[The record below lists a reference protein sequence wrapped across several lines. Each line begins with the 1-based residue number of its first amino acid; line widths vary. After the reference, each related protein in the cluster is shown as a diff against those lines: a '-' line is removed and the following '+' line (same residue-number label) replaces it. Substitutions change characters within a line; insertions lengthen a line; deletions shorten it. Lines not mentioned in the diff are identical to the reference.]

1 MMQEVSSAQE
11 SLNLGR
17 PDYPKLVGWKGWLQ
31 GANERLVSLEK
42 GLALFGLFLLCAS
55 SFLGWIL
62 RAFFSAGYIWVGDI
76 MKYSLLW
83 SGFLGACLAT
93 TRLEHFRIDIVR
105 YVSNPTTKKATR
117 IVSYLVACLF
127 FIVFAYA
134 TLDYLHTLMR
144 TGDRS
149 TYYDYPTWP
158 FYIVVAYF
166 YASSALRMALT
177 ALLKA

>member
-1 MMQEVSSAQE
+1 MQEVSSAQE

-17 PDYPKLVGWKGWLQ
+17 PDYPKLAGWKGWLQ
-31 GANERLVSLEK
+31 EANERLVFIERTLM
-42 GLALFGLFLLCAS
+42 LFCLFLLCA
-55 SFLGWIL
+55 G
-62 RAFFSAGYIWVGDI
+62 AFFQWFFRASFSVGYIWMGD
-76 MKYSLLW
+76 MVKYSMLW

-105 YVSNPTTKKATR
+105 YVRNPITKKATR

-127 FIVFAYA
+127 FVVFTYA
-134 TLDYLHTLMR
+134 TLEYLHTLIR